1 MRSVH
6 WVTDIKYYNN
16 RAKDDPPGV
25 WSGGGDKVLGLPSI
39 VAFGHLELLSNG
51 FAPDGRPLIQNAGA
65 TDHQKAWDVT
75 NSANKFFSVLLS
87 QANLTLREMLLRIL
101 QDANRSS
108 LDYTNENAVFTRR
121 GKGGLIREKAL
132 PIIATFEDLASRE
145 LEPSAHCHNV
155 YLNCAAREDGS
166 FGTIISDTLY
176 KSKLTGGALFQLEM
190 AYLAQTRLGLEI
202 EPDGDSFRIVGVPLK
217 LVDRYSTRSKQI
229 HKKTGTKGSHSAK
242 AKAVAALDT
251 RKEKSETP
259 PTRAELFRRWQEI
272 NHSEGFT
279 DEVVQSL
286 LGKATAPKEPVVL
299 RPSILR
305 CVHELLDSQSYFSEQ
320 ELIRAV
326 AKKQIGKWVSAS
338 EVVEQVKE
346 FLAVDSQIVFLGP
359 LDHEAQFSTRAMLDL
374 ERKLMA
380 ALDEGKHDRSH
391 VIKVDIVNRILDE
404 RLPLG
409 PQLTEDELIRNK
421 EQRAAVIKLLCNPGN
436 VQVLEGMAGT
446 GKTYVLAIVKEILQK
461 MGRRVT
467 GTALSA
473 VVARNLKEGVGIES
487 ATIATRLLQLNPR
500 KSFAFHHKR
509 QAKRFLK
516 GKRTYAYDGR
526 RFRLDHKTVLLVDEA
541 GMVGTRQMAE
551 LLSHVRKAGAKMILV
566 GDRRQLQPIE
576 AGGPFA
582 RLADQADKA
591 ELQHVTRQKL
601 EPDDP
606 EPDWHRKAGKLIAAG
621 LVEQALD
628 KFYERRRFTIHPDR
642 EQAMFA
648 ILQDCAVKGVD
659 DPENN
664 FILAGLNAE
673 VTLLN
678 IRFQDA
684 RRKAGKLGNEEVR
697 IGDYTFS
704 TGDVVQ
710 FRTNSHLYGV
720 DNGNR
725 GVVVGFNPFGRT
737 MAVKLF
743 ASDKMVIIPYRH
755 YTDIHLAYA
764 LTTHVTQ
771 GATVP
776 NVYVLLGGNM
786 QDRHLSY
793 VQTTRACESTRL
805 YVDKQNAGPQRKH
818 LLKQMA
824 RLRPK
829 LMAHDIAQANSSKAA
844 DASPAPAN
852 PSPTTTR
859 TKAPAS
865 MTPAKYIE
873 GLNRL
878 RQEAGREPLSPEVA
892 KFLAAK
898 LGNPSGQPQAEAK
911 SPAKPAGSDRL
922 KPQTHVAEK
931 RNPVA
936 DTVKP
941 TKHSVSSSNEHVEN
955 TSAAKA
961 TISTLAKSHH
971 SESQKSAPDKSL
983 PPVTVRMSESSQAPA
998 ANQQPVNKPD
1008 ALPNEPTIQHPPI
1021 DNAVTETFIAPGKA
1035 VPNLPPLPKIPE
1047 PLIPAVETYQQPA
1060 RKEAQPVPPVVGVP
1074 SKTAKPVAKPKT
1086 TPKAIPKSPAK
1097 PKPYP
1102 PERDLLDLSHFTIE
1116 GTTDPAFLQ
1125 EAFQEYGAVPGGILA
1140 EGVGHCVF
1148 PIQRLGYDPA
1158 QPRCFII
1165 NDSLRYDTGLLPEEI
1180 ALLWHAVLT
1189 TGQASQQFGALS
1201 QWQAVGIDSDTIV
1214 GRSLLEADNTN
1225 GALVYG
1231 YDSQF
1236 RLTKSSVP
1244 SYRNPFL
1251 AELGRVTHLHE
1262 ATRNVFN
1269 SLYDLQP
1276 RFFLKVLG
1284 TTFSRRDDAE
1294 LVASG
1299 THITSVLGVVGTGG
1313 KVVTDLPQFSSDAP
1327 LVKDRFPDIHRAF
1340 EHFVGHFGQF
1350 ARSEPQTARALAYAE
1365 VVLLLRRARAD
1376 HAALVGQNHVHR
1388 LHASRQRVSIPRLNY
1403 TLRSEEFA
1411 QAAREIARKLVHI
1424 GSTDFEHIA
1433 AGMTGLHFANLAGD
1447 EWSFSACREK
1457 VERRLWSFGS
1467 VGADPN
1473 APAMVRELGKLL
1485 PEIRNRLS
1493 SMSHDIL
1500 IDNCLNSAFGTSR
1513 SAEEC
1518 GQYLLDAQKRCG
1530 DPRQYANMPL
1540 GTQCRYLEIS
1550 SYLLPDLDPVKHFSE
1565 SRFRNPGSLQPFHA
1579 LNRVTARRRSGQEME
1594 KAIDQLL
1601 KVIDDQVA
1609 RLGKPKT
1616 MWYSSNL
1623 RRTVTAH
1630 LTIHHATWLLAELRR
1645 SPISEA
1651 EYRTAIHDHRDSDDR
1666 SIRLALLKLIIARVR
1681 MLPPSEFSV
1690 SLLHSRNLF
1699 VDSHQLLDDFGFSNK
1714 DLFQAAQ
1721 AKVQIFPS
1729 QSTSIGKFVKNMLP
1743 MQLRQSAAERWW
1755 HDLLKTLSPLPN
1767 WEISKCGMLLLYE
1780 LDVRGLTVPQLYEK
1794 MQLNGTNNPQAGLFL
1809 FDLEATEKLPPS
1821 SKVSRI
1827 FDPQKLFWQPK
1838 RF

>member
-6 WVTDIKYYNN
+6 WVTDINYYK
-16 RAKDDPPGV
+16 RAKDEPPGV
-25 WSGGGDKVLGLPSI
+25 WSGGGAKALVLPNI

-65 TDHQKAWDVT
+65 SDHQKAWDLT

-87 QANLTLREMLLRIL
+87 QAKPTLRKTLLDIL

-108 LDYTNENAVFTRR
+108 LDHTNENAVFTRR

-145 LEPSAHCHNV
+145 LEPNAHCHNV
-155 YLNCAAREDGS
+155 YMNVAAREDGT
-166 FGTIISDTLY
+166 FGTIVSDLLY
-176 KSKLTGGALFQLEM
+176 KSKLTGGALFQLDM

-202 EPDGDSFRIVGVPLK
+202 EPHGDSFRIVGVPQK

-229 HKKTGTKGSHSAK
+229 QEKTRTIGSHSAK

-259 PTRAELFRRWQEI
+259 PTRAELFAHWQEI
-272 NHSEGFT
+272 NLAHGFT

-286 LGKATAPKEPVVL
+286 LGKAIAPKEPVVL
-299 RPSILR
+299 RPCIAK
-305 CVHELLDSQSYFSEQ
+305 CVEELLESQSYFSEQ
-320 ELIRAV
+320 ELIRVV
-326 AKKQIGKWVSAS
+326 AKKQIGKWVSAA

-346 FLAVDSQIVFLGP
+346 YLAVDPEIVYLMP
-359 LDHEAQFSTRAMLDL
+359 VDHEAQFTTREMWAL
-374 ERKLMA
+374 EKELKA
-380 ALDEGKHDRSH
+380 IVEEGKHDRSH
-391 VIKVDIVNRILDE
+391 VIDRAIVERFLDQ
-404 RLPLG
+404 RLPLS
-409 PQLTEDELIRNK
+409 PQLSEDELIRNK
-421 EQRAAVIKLLCNPGN
+421 EQRAAVHKLLTSPGN
-436 VQVLEGMAGT
+436 IQVLEGMAGT
-446 GKTYVLAIVKEILQK
+446 GKSYVLKIVREILET
-461 MGRRVT
+461 MGYTVT
-467 GTALSA
+467 GAAPSA
-473 VVARNLKEGVGIES
+473 VVARKLEQDSGIPS
-487 ATIATRLLQLNPR
+487 ATIAKRLLQLNPR
-500 KSFAFHHKR
+500 KAFSFHHKR
-509 QAKRFLK
+509 QLKRFIR
-516 GKRTYAYDGR
+516 GKKTYAYDGR
-526 RFRLDHKTVLLVDEA
+526 RFRLGRKTVSVIDEA
-541 GMVGTRQMAE
+541 AMVGTRQMLE
-551 LLSHVRKAGAKMILV
+551 WIRHTRKTGGKLLLIGHRA
-566 GDRRQLQPIE
+566 QLQPID
-576 AGGPFA
+576 AGAPFTMI
-582 RLADQADKA
+582 ADGTDKA

-601 EPDDP
+601 EPHDP

-621 LVEQALD
+621 LAEQALD
-628 KFYERRRFTIHPDR
+628 KFAERGRFTIHPDR

-673 VTLLN
+673 VTQLN

-684 RRKAGKLGNEEVR
+684 RRKAGKLGNEEVC
-697 IGDYTFS
+697 IGDYKFS

-743 ASDKMVIIPYRH
+743 ASDKTVIIPYRH
-755 YTDIHLAYA
+755 YTDIHLAHA
-764 LTTHVTQ
+764 LTSHAVQ

-829 LMAHDIAQANSSKAA
+829 RMAHDIAQANSSKPA
-844 DASPAPAN
+844 DPPPVPAN
-852 PSPTTTR
+852 PSPTPTR
-859 TKAPAS
+859 AKAPEPI
-865 MTPAKYIE
+865 TPAKYIE

-878 RQEAGREPLSPEVA
+878 RQAAGREPLSPEVA

-898 LGNPSGQPQAEAK
+898 MANPSAQPKAEEK
-911 SPAKPAGSDRL
+911 SPVKLASSNKL
-922 KPQTHVAEK
+922 KPQAHTAQK

-941 TKHSVSSSNEHVEN
+941 TEHSASSPKGHVEN
-955 TSAAKA
+955 TSPAKA
-961 TISTLAKSHH
+961 TISTPAKSPH
-971 SESQKSAPDKSL
+971 SESRESAPGKGMPPGSL
-983 PPVTVRMSESSQAPA
+983 RMSQPSQVPA
-998 ANQQPVNKPD
+998 ANQQPVSKSD
-1008 ALPNEPTIQHPPI
+1008 ASKSEPTIQQPHI
-1021 DNAVTETFIAPGKA
+1021 DNAIAEAFVAPSQS
-1035 VPNLPPLPKIPE
+1035 VPSLPPLPKIPE
-1047 PLIPAVETYQQPA
+1047 PLIPGVEIYQQPS
-1060 RKEAQPVPPVVGVP
+1060 RKEPQSIPPTAQVP
-1074 SKTAKPVAKPKT
+1074 SNAIKPAVKPKAI
-1086 TPKAIPKSPAK
+1086 PKAIPKSPAK
-1097 PKPYP
+1097 PKSHP
-1102 PERDLLDLSHFTIE
+1102 PERDLLDLSHFTIH
-1116 GTTDPAFLQ
+1116 GTTDPDILQ
-1125 EAFQEYGAVPGGILA
+1125 QALAEYGTVPGGIIA
-1140 EGVGHCVF
+1140 EGVAHCGF
-1148 PIQRLGYDPA
+1148 RIEQLAYDPA
-1158 QPRCFII
+1158 QPRCLII
-1165 NDSLRYDTGLLPEEI
+1165 NDSLRYDTGLSPEEI
-1180 ALLWHAVLT
+1180 SLLWHAVLT

-1214 GRSLLEADNTN
+1214 GRTLLEADNAN

-1244 SYRNPFL
+1244 SYKNPFL

-1262 ATRNVFN
+1262 TTRNVFN

-1340 EHFVGHFGQF
+1340 EHLVGHFGQF
-1350 ARSEPQTARALAYAE
+1350 ARSEPRTARSLAYAE

-1376 HAALVGQNHVHR
+1376 HAALVGQNHVQR
-1388 LHASRQRVSIPRLNY
+1388 LHDSRQRVSIPRLNY
-1403 TLRSEEFA
+1403 TLRSEEFVR
-1411 QAAREIARKLVHI
+1411 AASESARKLARI
-1424 GSTDFEHIA
+1424 GSTGFEHIVF
-1433 AGMTGLHFANLAGD
+1433 GMAGLHYANLTGD
-1447 EWSFSACREK
+1447 ASSFSACREK
-1457 VERRLWSFGS
+1457 VERCLWPFERAD
-1467 VGADPN
+1467 ADPN
-1473 APAMVRELGKLL
+1473 PLPVLRELRRLL
-1485 PEIRNRLS
+1485 PEVRNRLS
-1493 SMSHDIL
+1493 SMPHDIL
-1500 IDNCLNSAFGTSR
+1500 IDNCLNSAFGASR
-1513 SAEEC
+1513 SVEEC
-1518 GQYLLDAQKRCG
+1518 RQYLLDAQKRCG
-1530 DPRQYANMPL
+1530 DPRKYADMPL

-1565 SRFRNPGSLQPFHA
+1565 NRFRNPGSLQPFHA

-1601 KVIDDQVA
+1601 KVVDDQA
-1609 RLGKPKT
+1609 ALLGKAKT
-1616 MWYSSNL
+1616 RWHSSDL
-1623 RRTVTAH
+1623 RRIVTAH
-1630 LTIHHATWLLAELRR
+1630 LTVHHATWLLAELRR
-1645 SPISEA
+1645 SPISQA
-1651 EYRTAIHDHRDSDDR
+1651 EYLTAIHDHRDSDDR
-1666 SIRLALLKLIIARVR
+1666 SIRLALLKLIIARLR
-1681 MLPPSEFSV
+1681 TLPPREFSV

-1699 VDSHQLLDDFGFSNK
+1699 VDSHQLLDDFGFSNE
-1714 DLFQAAQ
+1714 DLLQAAQ
-1721 AKVQIFPS
+1721 AKVQVFHS

-1743 MQLRQSAAERWW
+1743 AQLSQSAAERWW

-1767 WEISKCGMLLLYE
+1767 REASKCGMLLLYE
-1780 LDVRGLTVPQLYEK
+1780 LDVRGLTVPRLYEK
-1794 MQLNGTNNPQAGLFL
+1794 MQLNSTNNPQAGLFL
-1809 FDLEATEKLPPS
+1809 FDLEAAEELARS
-1821 SKVSRI
+1821 AKVSRI
-1827 FDPQKLFWQPK
+1827 FDPQKLFWQPR